1 MPLLPLQIFFFFLIQ
16 AALSAGLVMYAIDG
30 IKQGD
35 GVLNR
40 IGGELLETQEAV
52 NTLRQ
57 NYDQQQRKIIDTLAQ
72 ARPGSHMDYA
82 ALLLGIQ
89 QVESGL
95 KSDRALESLR
105 YREAPATQ
113 AVLDNLVKYRLAVEN
128 AFKTLPTQKET
139 PTALA
144 QQLAQ
149 LNTDSVGPS
158 LDALYQA
165 TTRIARQD
173 MAEITQATRTQS
185 DQLWSILIAFVAVQG
200 LLMLI
205 VGYALSRPINQ
216 LASLAL
222 RLAGGDRQAKIPN
235 LGRRDSI
242 GRLANAMQQF
252 KAALVRL
259 DSAYDKARKTT
270 EKFENEMAQRLAAET
285 ELRLTA
291 SLFENV
297 DEAVVLCDQ
306 DFRILRVNSA
316 FTRLFEAAP
325 ELVLKQDLQKILF
338 PDDTQAFSALSRE
351 VTVSGHW
358 RGELRFVRRNGS
370 HFTALASVREMP
382 DADAQTHTR
391 HRFMLISDIS
401 ALRQAQQQVVQ
412 LSQKD
417 ATTDLLNRATFLEV
431 SNRRLNEIG
440 SRPTGLILVGLDR
453 FRAVNDALGHARGDD
468 VLREVARC
476 LQEALPNGKGLA
488 RIGGDEFALLLPDV
502 ELTEQA
508 EKVVRKAA
516 EIVQSCF
523 ESHIE
528 VQGYR
533 FRISASIGGAIYPQD
548 GANLD
553 DALKAA
559 ESALAQAKRGGGGQL
574 RLYAESLHSN
584 AQLRFDIQNSLEKA
598 LAHNEFELYF
608 QPLIRAANGQLVG
621 FETLIRWNRPG
632 HGMVS
637 PADFIP
643 IAEESGFII
652 KLTEW
657 VTRHACERL
666 KRWRRQLKAE
676 LFMSINIAPR
686 HLMQD
691 DLLKFFTETVKEV
704 GIPPSSLLLEITE
717 TGLMESLELVQDR
730 LTEMAM
736 HGFTFA
742 IDDFGTGYSSLAN
755 LARLPVNKV
764 KVDRAFLNGIPR
776 DEEAV
781 KLLSSIL
788 ALSRSLELEVVVEG
802 VESTEQIQF
811 LRQFD
816 NQLLFQGFFFDRPQ
830 PEEYWDGVF
839 LKSRL
844 PTYSLTEQ
852 Q

>member
-165 TTRIARQD
+165 ATRIARQD

-382 DADAQTHTR
+382 DAQTHTR

-468 VLREVARC
+468 VLREVARR